1 VLEAW
6 QVELLL
12 GARRATLATIRRDGT
27 PRLVPC
33 CFAVLDLEDSDGLR
47 VVVPLDE
54 KPKAV
59 ADPRRLAR
67 VRDIGRDPRVELLVD
82 RWSEEWAELAW
93 LRLAGRA
100 SLIEPGGQE
109 ASEHARAL
117 VRLRGRYPQYRSQA
131 LESRPVIRIA
141 VERVTGWRGSG

>member
-1 VLEAW
+1 MLEAW
-6 QVELLL
+6 QVEILR

-33 CFAVLDLEDSDGLR
+33 CFATLGPEGSGALNVF
-47 VVVPLDE
+47 VPLDE

-82 RWSEEWAELAW
+82 RWSEEWTELAW
-93 LRLAGRA
+93 LRLAGTA
-100 SLIEPGGQE
+100 SLIEPGGPD
-109 ASEHARAL
+109 ASEHASAVVGLRA
-117 VRLRGRYPQYRSQA
+117 RYPQYRTQSI
-131 LESRPVIRIA
+131 ESRPLIRMI
-141 VERVTGWRGSG
+141 VERITSWRALA